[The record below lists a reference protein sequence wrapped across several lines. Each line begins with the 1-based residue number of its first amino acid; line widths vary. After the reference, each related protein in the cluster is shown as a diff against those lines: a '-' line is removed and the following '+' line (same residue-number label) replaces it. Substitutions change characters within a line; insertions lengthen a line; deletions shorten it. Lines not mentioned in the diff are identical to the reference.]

1 MQQSLREKISDEE
14 KIALYQQILHK
25 YLFFKNK
32 IKTTTIQVTVQE
44 PLEKQKTN
52 EKKLTYNKKQVI
64 RKS

>member
-1 MQQSLREKISDEE
+1 MQQSLREKISDKE
-14 KIALYQQILHK
+14 KIALFQQILHK

-32 IKTTTIQVTVQE
+32 IETTTIQVTVQE
-44 PLEKQKTN
+44 PLEKQKIN